1 VLRKPTDADAV
12 IRLNRELCTL
22 AERACRESQM
32 LLQRSA
38 IDRIQRCL
46 DVNRS
51 PSEWSLA
58 MAEWTAGLRR
68 LPPGLRDVRYP
79 TRADRAA
86 LASISGG
93 KR

>member
-1 VLRKPTDADAV
+1 MRKPTDADAV
-12 IRLNRELCTL
+12 IRLNRELCAL
-22 AERACRESQM
+22 AERACRESQL

-68 LPPGLRDVRYP
+68 LPPGLRDVRHP
-79 TRADRAA
+79 TRAARAA